1 MELTK
6 QNQLTEVLEK
16 LAKKELQIKLLVG
29 YQDSI
34 NGYGWHVKYYVEVIK
49 CIEFC
54 CKCRAKYNVDYFDN
68 YYPLHHQHSHRTEYK
83 IIFSKDFRNV
93 DDLCFELSNI

>member
-16 LAKKELQIKLLVG
+16 LAKKNLQIKLLVG
-29 YQDSI
+29 YQDTI
-34 NGYGWHVKYYVEVIK
+34 NGYGWHVKYYVEVIE

-54 CKCRAKYNVDYFDN
+54 YKCREYYNVDYYYN
-68 YYPLHHQHSHRTEYK
+68 YTLHHQHSHRAEYK
-83 IIFSKDFRNV
+83 TIFSKEFLNI